1 MKNRYAAV
9 LWVASL
15 LPSLAIPAVGQQAS
29 SATEAAP
36 TWTIDQAV
44 TCSVHDAWELGGKN
58 EAGFFAIVK
67 ALAELSAQ
75 KRGLV
80 LPDKETVGREFGE
93 YIKDAGEGRSR
104 SVTVRNRGSSS
115 AQVRDRTGCGRE
127 PVTSLYISK
136 IRTWARS
143 SLSWHAP
150 CSGGSAPPG
159 RWSET
164 PRHS

>member
-15 LPSLAIPAVGQQAS
+15 VPSLAIPAVGQQAS
-29 SATEAAP
+29 SATEPAP
-36 TWTIDQAV
+36 NWTIDQAV
-44 TCSVHDAWELGGKN
+44 TCTVHDAWVLGGKS

-93 YIKDAGEGRSR
+93 YIKTQAKADRDQLLYVVVDG
-104 SVTVRNRGSSS
+104 
-115 AQVRDRTGCGRE
+115 AQRRQGPG
-127 PVTSLYISK
+127 PVP
-136 IRTWARS
+136 A
-143 SLSWHAP
+143 
-150 CSGGSAPPG
+150 
-159 RWSET
+159 
-164 PRHS
+164 

>member
-15 LPSLAIPAVGQQAS
+15 LPCVAIPTVGQEAS
-29 SATEAAP
+29 SATEPAP

-93 YIKDAGEGRSR
+93 YIKTQAKADHDQLLYVIVDMA
-104 SVTVRNRGSSS
+104 VRKYGTAPVSGGSK
-115 AQVRDRTGCGRE
+115 QQFFYLRK
-127 PVTSLYISK
+127 L
-136 IRTWARS
+136 RTWPRS
-143 SLSWHAP
+143 SLFWPAP
-150 CSGGSAPPG
+150 SSGGAAPPG

>member
-15 LPSLAIPAVGQQAS
+15 LAVVAMPAVGQEAS
-29 SATEAAP
+29 STTEPAP

-80 LPDKETVGREFGE
+80 LPDKEAVGREFGE
-93 YIKDAGEGRSR
+93 YIKTQAKADHDQLLYAIVDRA
-104 SVTVRNRGSSS
+104 VRKYGT
-115 AQVRDRTGCGRE
+115 A
-127 PVTSLYISK
+127 
-136 IRTWARS
+136 
-143 SLSWHAP
+143 AP
-150 CSGGSAPPG
+150 AGGSK
-159 RWSET
+159 
-164 PRHS
+164 

>member
-15 LPSLAIPAVGQQAS
+15 LPFVAMPAIAQEAS
-29 SATEAAP
+29 SATEPAP

-80 LPDKETVGREFGE
+80 LPDKEAVGREFGE
-93 YIKDAGEGRSR
+93 YIKTQAKADHDQLLYAIVDRA
-104 SVTVRNRGSSS
+104 VRKYGT
-115 AQVRDRTGCGRE
+115 A
-127 PVTSLYISK
+127 
-136 IRTWARS
+136 
-143 SLSWHAP
+143 AP
-150 CSGGSAPPG
+150 AGGSK
-159 RWSET
+159 
-164 PRHS
+164 